1 MRLSFVYCSVHN
13 VTAKEATAAAATAA
27 AVVDTRRGTH

>member
-13 VTAKEATAAAATAA
+13 VTAKEATAAAAAA